1 MNGVSSGESIKKS
14 VTRARKRANMSSSH
28 SSARSKK
35 SIKLKNK
42 REGGNS
48 TIIEASQMQHEQSS
62 VDGDQIPK
70 SLRNNRFAEDE
81 NKYDPKSDSQDEDE
95 QQNILVENSP
105 RNLGRPKRFRGPQI
119 NLSQIK
125 TDRAYQS

>member
-1 MNGVSSGESIKKS
+1 MKEFLEDKVPSAIADVLASASGKNTPRNAVNLKNEVANQEDEKSNASMKGVSSGESIKKS

-48 TIIEASQMQHEQSS
+48 TIIEAS
-62 VDGDQIPK
+62 
-70 SLRNNRFAEDE
+70 
-81 NKYDPKSDSQDEDE
+81 
-95 QQNILVENSP
+95 
-105 RNLGRPKRFRGPQI
+105 
-119 NLSQIK
+119 
-125 TDRAYQS
+125 